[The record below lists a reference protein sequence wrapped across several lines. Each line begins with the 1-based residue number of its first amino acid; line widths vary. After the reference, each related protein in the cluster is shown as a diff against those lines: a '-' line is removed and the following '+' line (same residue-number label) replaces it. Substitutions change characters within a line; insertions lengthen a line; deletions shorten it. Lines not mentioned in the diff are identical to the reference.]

1 VIDLEDPGFEAR
13 VKHDVEAENF
23 ETHRVLD
30 IIGLATFVNM
40 R

>member
-13 VKHDVEAENF
+13 VKHDVEAEDL
-23 ETHRVLD
+23 ETHGVLD
-30 IIGLATFVNM
+30 VIWLATFVNM